1 MTSSMRRHGKSKTAG
16 KSSIKPNKPPYRTK
30 PKHVKH
36 VDNSDSE
43 HIDHEEYTEQED
55 DKVSDEDPHVDFT
68 ALAINYHTIDTR
80 HDTHYSTD
88 SSDDFSVRK
97 SRPRK

>member
-1 MTSSMRRHGKSKTAG
+1 MRRHGKSRTAG
-16 KSSIKPNKPPYRTK
+16 KSSSKPPYRTK
-30 PKHVKH
+30 PKRVMHI
-36 VDNSDSE
+36 DNSDSE
-43 HIDHEEYTEQED
+43 HIDNEEYTEQED

-80 HDTHYSTD
+80 HDTNYSTD